1 VRGATARGVRWLPV
15 ALLAAGLLGACAT
28 DPLTRDEAEYPDH
41 LVIPPDL
48 VGEPDPA
55 AAEPPA
61 AEPDADEELPVDVER
76 TIPSRLTE
84 VDGDPR
90 LALGM
95 GINQAWTGTGAA
107 LNRLDFTV
115 LERQRDE
122 LYYLIRYEPRADEEI
137 EQPGLFAR
145 WFGGAERIDTAPQRF
160 RIQIAREDGQVVARV
175 LDEDGEPAAQAVAER
190 LLTLLD
196 RQLY

>member
-1 VRGATARGVRWLPV
+1 MARCVPAV
-15 ALLAAGLLGACAT
+15 LLAAGLLGGCAT
-28 DPLTRDEAEYPDH
+28 DPLTRDEADYPEH

-48 VGEPDPA
+48 VGKPEPAEEDAAPDPEA
-55 AAEPPA
+55 
-61 AEPDADEELPVDVER
+61 DADAELPVDVAR

-90 LALGM
+90 LVLDM
-95 GINQAWTGTGAA
+95 GINQAWTGAGAA

-115 LERQRDE
+115 LERQRDD

-137 EQPGLFAR
+137 EQPGVFAR
-145 WFGGAERIDTAPQRF
+145 WFRGAERIDTSPQRF
-160 RIQIAREDGQVVARV
+160 RIQIAREDGQVVAKVR
-175 LDEDGEPAAQAVAER
+175 DEDGEPAAAAVAER